1 MELLGGL
8 LVLAAMAWVGLTICA
23 GGLCADQPHQDM
35 TRPLPKAERPRVRH
49 FAAASMAAASE
60 VGRMGFSC
68 WDEACDVN
76 AINRLLCGNDI
87 Y

>member
-8 LVLAAMAWVGLTICA
+8 LVLAVMAWVGLTICA
-23 GGLCADQPHQDM
+23 GGLCAEQPHQDM

-49 FAAASMAAASE
+49 CAPTSMVGASE
-60 VGRMGFSC
+60 VRRMGFSC

-76 AINRLLCGNDI
+76 VINRLMCGNDI

>member
-8 LVLAAMAWVGLTICA
+8 LVLAVMAWFGLTICA
-23 GGLCADQPHQDM
+23 GGLCAEQPHQDM
-35 TRPLPKAERPRVRH
+35 IRPLSK
-49 FAAASMAAASE
+49 E

-76 AINRLLCGNDI
+76 AINRLVCGNDV

>member
-23 GGLCADQPHQDM
+23 SGLCAEQSHQDI
-35 TRPLPKAERPRVRH
+35 TRPLPKEVR
-49 FAAASMAAASE
+49 
-60 VGRMGFSC
+60 RMGFSC

-76 AINRLLCGNDI
+76 AVNRIVCGNDV

>member
-8 LVLAAMAWVGLTICA
+8 LVLAVMAWVGLTICA
-23 GGLCADQPHQDM
+23 GGLCADPPRQDM
-35 TRPLPKAERPRVRH
+35 TRPLAK
-49 FAAASMAAASE
+49 E

-68 WDEACDVN
+68 WDEGCDVN
-76 AINRLLCGNDI
+76 AINRLMCGNDV

>member
-8 LVLAAMAWVGLTICA
+8 LVLAVMAWLWLTICA
-23 GGLCADQPHQDM
+23 GGLCADQDAA
-35 TRPLPKAERPRVRH
+35 RPLPK
-49 FAAASMAAASE
+49 E

-76 AINRLLCGNDI
+76 AINRLVCGNDI

>member
-8 LVLAAMAWVGLTICA
+8 LVLAVMAWVGLTICA
-23 GGLCADQPHQDM
+23 GGLCAEQAVAQPLFKEA
-35 TRPLPKAERPRVRH
+35 RRIE
-49 FAAASMAAASE
+49 
-60 VGRMGFSC
+60 FSC

-76 AINRLLCGNDI
+76 AVNRLVCGNDV